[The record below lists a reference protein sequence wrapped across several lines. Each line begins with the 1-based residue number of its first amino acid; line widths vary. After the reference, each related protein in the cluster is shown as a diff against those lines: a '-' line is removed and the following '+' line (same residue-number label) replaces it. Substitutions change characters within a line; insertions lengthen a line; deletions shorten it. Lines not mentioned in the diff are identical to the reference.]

1 LGVELRSNLIHFGQL
16 IAFRF
21 DPLILHQPQL
31 RQGIS
36 SIIMGQL
43 SVQNLGQIWMQI
55 NNPYYSALQVSINTT
70 LLKYQQSLYIHDS
83 GRALELK
90 LVLPS

>member
-1 LGVELRSNLIHFGQL
+1 MIQFGQL
-16 IAFRF
+16 IAFLF

-43 SVQNLGQIWMQI
+43 SVQNLGQFWMQF
-55 NNPYYSALQVSINTT
+55 NTKLQRENDLAVIP
-70 LLKYQQSLYIHDS
+70 
-83 GRALELK
+83 
-90 LVLPS
+90 VLRKIVIVGVHIRERDDGDGGHVGSRESW